1 MTPIRSFFNKLSV
14 VKDILIFEGLSWRE
28 HNRIARVSE
37 LVEFNKGDVICRQG
51 SPADA
56 FYALVSGRV
65 YSYTMNAAG
74 QKEGAD
80 FLLRGM
86 HFGIISAL
94 TGEDHS
100 HSYQAVNDSVVLK
113 IDKDAFARVLKTTP
127 KLALALSSSLSRKI
141 RGQASESRRM
151 HENVI
156 ITVFSPVKGSGSSTY
171 AANLALFL
179 KAQAESKRVL
189 LLSLS
194 ADMGSSLPDLAELI
208 ADHHNVMA
216 AIQKEKISIHVLGV
230 KFDPGDNVLL
240 GRISQFV
247 SAFVNDYDHVVFDL
261 SSPMDDVTLKILVQS
276 DVVHLVT
283 LGFRKDLE
291 LARQVLDKFPQA
303 LKERIG
309 SNKVKVVVSGAERR
323 NCLRPD
329 KIRNILDHD
338 IFLNLPYIKPGE
350 SSEELMSE
358 GFSLTRVAA
367 NSEYAVILQ
376 RLSRQI
382 GGSLIGIA
390 LGGGAALGLAHIGV
404 IRVLEKEN
412 IPVDIITGSSMGA
425 LIGALWA
432 VGYKADEIEGFARE
446 FENKSALLKL
456 FDPPVQRGMVL
467 TMVVAMLAFSNF
479 SLLAFLFMIFLI
491 PVAFVPISGLIRGK
505 AIKYWLKSK
514 LGRRTFLHLR
524 IPLRIVAYDLYYRRE
539 IVIDEGTLVDA
550 VSKSIAIPGI
560 IRPVMEAGQM
570 IIDGGVMNPLPTNV
584 LVDMGIKKIIAVNVL
599 QSPEQASWGQK
610 QEVEQMRQQANVS
623 FKDEPLHYLGNHL
636 AHLFLTSITP
646 NIADIVVRTLQ
657 ASEYILAEK
666 SAKQA
671 DVLIHP
677 DLSGI
682 NWFEIYEVTKLLKR
696 GQEAGLKHLPDIQAL
711 VKR

>member
-28 HNRIARVSE
+28 YNRIARVAE

-65 YSYTMNAAG
+65 YAYTTNSAG

-100 HSYQAVNDSVVLK
+100 HSYQAVNDSLVLK
-113 IDKDAFARVLKTTP
+113 INKDAFARVLKTTP
-127 KLALALSSSLSRKI
+127 KLAMALSSSLSRKI
-141 RGQASESRRM
+141 RGQPSGPRRA

-156 ITVFSPVKGSGSSTY
+156 ITVYAPVKGSGSSTY

-179 KAQAESKRVL
+179 KEQVEAKRVL

-194 ADMGSSLPDLAELI
+194 SDTGSSLPDLADLVV
-208 ADHHNVMA
+208 DRQNVLDAVQKDKA
-216 AIQKEKISIHVLGV
+216 AIHVLGV
-230 KFDPGDNVLL
+230 KFDPGNTGLS

-247 SAFVNDYDHVVFDL
+247 SAFVNEYDQVVFDL

-291 LARQVLDKFPQA
+291 LARQVLDKFPPS

-309 SNKVKVVVSGAERR
+309 AHKVKVIVSGAERR

-329 KIRNILDHD
+329 KIRKILDHD
-338 IFLNLPYIKPGE
+338 IFLHLPHIRPGE
-350 SSEELMSE
+350 AREEAVGGGIVM
-358 GFSLTRVAA
+358 TRVSAE
-367 NSEYAVILQ
+367 SEYAIILQ

-390 LGGGAALGLAHIGV
+390 LGGGAALGLSHVGV
-404 IRVLEKEN
+404 IRVLENEN
-412 IPVDIITGSSMGA
+412 IPVDVISGSSMGA

-432 VGYKADEIEGFARE
+432 VGYKADELEAFARE
-446 FENKSALLKL
+446 FENKSAMLKL

-467 TMVVAMLAFSNF
+467 TMVVAMLAFSSF
-479 SLLAFLFMIFLI
+479 SLLAFLFMLCLI
-491 PVAFVPISGLIRGK
+491 PVAFVPISGLVRGK
-505 AIKYWLKSK
+505 AIRHWLRSK

-524 IPLRIVAYDLYYRRE
+524 IPLKIVAYDLYYRRE
-539 IVIDEGTLVDA
+539 IVIDEGPLVDA
-550 VSKSIAIPGI
+550 ICKSIAIPGI
-560 IRPVMEAGQM
+560 MHPIMEKGQM

-599 QSPEQASWGQK
+599 QSPEQSSWGQK
-610 QEVEQMRQQANVS
+610 QEVEQARQKAGVS
-623 FKDEPLHYLGNHL
+623 FKDDPVKYIAVRLE
-636 AHLFLTSITP
+636 LFFVRSFTP

-666 SAKQA
+666 SGKQA

-677 DLSGI
+677 DLTGI
-682 NWFEIYEVTKLLKR
+682 NWFEIYEVEKLLKR
-696 GQEAGLKHLPDIQAL
+696 GHDAGMKHLPDIQAL

>member
-1 MTPIRSFFNKLSV
+1 MIPGRSFFNKLSL
-14 VKDILIFEGLSWRE
+14 VKEILIFEGLSWRE
-28 HNRIARVSE
+28 HNRIARVAE
-37 LVEFNKGDVICRQG
+37 LVEYNKGDVICRQG
-51 SPADA
+51 APADA

-74 QKEGAD
+74 QKGGVD

-100 HSYQAVNDSVVLK
+100 HSYQAVNDSVVLR
-113 IDKDAFARVLKTTP
+113 IDKDSFARVLKTTP
-127 KLALALSSSLSRKI
+127 MLALALSSNLSRRL
-141 RGQASESRRM
+141 RGQSVGSSRV

-156 ITVFSPVKGSGSSTY
+156 ITVYAPVKGSGSSTY

-179 KAQAESKRVL
+179 KAQGETKRVL

-194 ADMGSSLPDLAELI
+194 SDTASTLPSLSELI
-208 ADHHNVMA
+208 MDHQHVLA
-216 AIQKEKISIHVLGV
+216 AIRKDALAIHVLGL
-230 KFDPGDNVLL
+230 KFDSADNGLSN
-240 GRISQFV
+240 RISQFV

-261 SSPMDDVTLKILVQS
+261 SSPLDEVTLKILAQS

-283 LGFRKDLE
+283 LGFGKDLE
-291 LARQVLDKFPQA
+291 LARQVLDKFPPV
-303 LKERIG
+303 LKEGI
-309 SNKVKVVVSGAERR
+309 SFHKVKVIVSGAERR

-329 KIRNILDHD
+329 KIRKILDHD
-338 IFLNLPYIKPGE
+338 IFLNLPFIKPGE
-350 SSEELMSE
+350 ANEEVIGE
-358 GFSLTRVAA
+358 GFSLTRVAPD
-367 NSEYAVILQ
+367 SDYAVILQ

-390 LGGGAALGLAHIGV
+390 LGGGAALGLAHVGI

-412 IPVDIITGSSMGA
+412 IPVDIIAGRSMGA

-432 VGYKADEIEGFARE
+432 AGYKADEIEVFARE
-446 FENKSALLKL
+446 FENKTALLRL

-467 TMVVAMLAFSNF
+467 TMVVIMLAFSSF
-479 SLLAFLFMIFLI
+479 SLLAFLFMIFII
-491 PVAFVPISGLIRGK
+491 PIAFVPISGLIRGK
-505 AIKYWLKSK
+505 AIKRWLKSK

-539 IVIDEGTLVDA
+539 IVIDDGLLIDA
-550 VSKSIAIPGI
+550 VCKSIAIPGV
-560 IRPVMEAGQM
+560 IRPVMEDGQM

-584 LVDMGIKKIIAVNVL
+584 LVDMGVKKIIAVNVL

-610 QEVEQMRQQANVS
+610 QEVEQARQLASVS
-623 FKDEPLHYLGNHL
+623 FKDDPRRYLINR
-636 AHLFLTSITP
+636 LTRLCLGAITP

-666 SAKQA
+666 SGKQA

-677 DLSGI
+677 DLAGI
-682 NWFEIYEVTKLLKR
+682 NWFEIYEADKLLKR
-696 GQEAGLKHLPDIQAL
+696 GVDAAVKHLPDIQAL